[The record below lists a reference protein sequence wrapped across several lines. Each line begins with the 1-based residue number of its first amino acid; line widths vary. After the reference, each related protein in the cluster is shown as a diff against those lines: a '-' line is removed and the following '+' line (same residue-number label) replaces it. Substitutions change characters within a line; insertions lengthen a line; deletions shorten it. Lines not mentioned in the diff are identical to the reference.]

1 MSVLGR
7 CINNEMP
14 MTPRLF
20 RCENTPDRKKKYI
33 YKLLYKSFL
42 LCANYE
48 LCAEYELLVAAGNA
62 SLILNESL
70 FERDET

>member
-20 RCENTPDRKKKYI
+20 RCENTPDRQKKNYYI
-33 YKLLYKSFL
+33 
-42 LCANYE
+42 
-48 LCAEYELLVAAGNA
+48 
-62 SLILNESL
+62 SL
-70 FERDET
+70 FYSAQIMSYVRSTNC